1 MNQQIT
7 DALDARIERIWK
19 KMEELP
25 EELEFS
31 CGKWPPE
38 WKKPFSE
45 AQVANWEKK
54 YKVRLPE
61 DYRRFITTK
70 AGGGTQPFYGLCS
83 LLGKELKEM
92 LNDEGMDVS
101 KPFPYTL
108 DKPLLIFAMSE
119 EEEEAYFSED
129 EDDEEIMGGFIPL
142 CTEGCGMDNVL
153 VVSAQD
159 EAAYGTVWF
168 YDLANDFGIA
178 PIRNRETGK
187 PFSFLDW
194 LEYWVDFTISHKPS
208 EYFSYGKLTGPFA
221 GEEDE

>member
-83 LLGKELKEM
+83 LLGKELKEKIGRASCR
-92 LNDEGMDVS
+92 ER
-101 KPFPYTL
+101 
-108 DKPLLIFAMSE
+108 
-119 EEEEAYFSED
+119 
-129 EDDEEIMGGFIPL
+129 
-142 CTEGCGMDNVL
+142 
-153 VVSAQD
+153 VSA
-159 EAAYGTVWF
+159 
-168 YDLANDFGIA
+168 
-178 PIRNRETGK
+178 
-187 PFSFLDW
+187 
-194 LEYWVDFTISHKPS
+194 
-208 EYFSYGKLTGPFA
+208 
-221 GEEDE
+221 